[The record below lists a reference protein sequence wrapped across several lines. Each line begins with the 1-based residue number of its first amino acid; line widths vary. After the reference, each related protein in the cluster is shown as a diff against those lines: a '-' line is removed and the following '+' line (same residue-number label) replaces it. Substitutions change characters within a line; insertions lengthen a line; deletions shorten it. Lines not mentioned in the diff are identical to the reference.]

1 MKSEGEGLTGF
12 DKTRQSL
19 ENRPKRQQFDGFHQ
33 RALQVGSDISSVEL
47 SAVNGLKRFGHAL
60 VCKHPPT

>member
-12 DKTRQSL
+12 DKTRHSL

-33 RALQVGSDISSVEL
+33 RGLTVWIGHFVGGIE
-47 SAVNGLKRFGHAL
+47 R
-60 VCKHPPT
+60 C